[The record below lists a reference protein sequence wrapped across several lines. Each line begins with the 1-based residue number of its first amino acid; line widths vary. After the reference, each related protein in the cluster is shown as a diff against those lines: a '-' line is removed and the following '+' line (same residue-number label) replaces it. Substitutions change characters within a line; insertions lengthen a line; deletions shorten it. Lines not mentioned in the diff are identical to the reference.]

1 MSSEVTRILH
11 MSLPETLS
19 PRRSTNGKSTQKDL
33 EHTLERR
40 YQAAQHTL
48 DCNAPYNDPLVGRA

>member
-1 MSSEVTRILH
+1 

-33 EHTLERR
+33 EHTLER
-40 YQAAQHTL
+40 HT
-48 DCNAPYNDPLVGRA
+48 PYGYAHDRRA

>member
-33 EHTLERR
+33 EHALEW
-40 YQAAQHTL
+40 HH
-48 DCNAPYNDPLVGRA
+48 P

>member
-33 EHTLERR
+33 EHTLEWR
-40 YQAAQHTL
+40 YQTAL
-48 DCNAPYNDPLVGRA
+48 DYNAPYEHPLVGCA

>member
-33 EHTLERR
+33 EYTLEWR
-40 YQAAQHTL
+40 YHTAQHAL
-48 DCNAPYNDPLVGRA
+48 DRHPYEHPLVRCA